1 MDESTS
7 FFKGYQIERLGYLNH
22 ITLAL
27 PPAPWLPGSLAPYP
41 SALAYALA
49 IALAIGLC
57 PGVVILLVEHSLI
70 VKHVSVQHSTDL
82 SQFRP

>member
-1 MDESTS
+1 MVVHPLHILTNIRILDNLVIG
-7 FFKGYQIERLGYLNH
+7 FPNLAKLLGYLNH

-49 IALAIGLC
+49 IALANALAYA
-57 PGVVILLVEHSLI
+57 LA
-70 VKHVSVQHSTDL
+70 
-82 SQFRP
+82 